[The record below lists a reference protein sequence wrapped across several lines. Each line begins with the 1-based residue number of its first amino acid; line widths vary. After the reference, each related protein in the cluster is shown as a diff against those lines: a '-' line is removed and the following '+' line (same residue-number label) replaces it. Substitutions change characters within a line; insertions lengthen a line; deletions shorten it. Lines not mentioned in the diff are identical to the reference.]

1 MSKNDTGKQV
11 QRYCLDLEKVFKRY
25 MIIEYQ
31 EQQLQ
36 LTQANEEKFKIMH
49 KYNSRLQKHRY
60 YKFKKTGPCFYIIIQ
75 GLEYKDGIPRI
86 KIGIC
91 GCPKRKLTN
100 CPHCDGQLGNNKQN
114 ESFDGRL
121 QNHRTLWPQLQVKF
135 AVYTDDAA
143 LLEKCLKRVYKAQIN
158 PGGHEIIENVDLK
171 DVINKT
177 KKYLKLFNL
186 HNEEKEYLIEE
197 NIENYNKVTLTAM
210 KKKIVKEQVTKV
222 VNDVIDDVKEEI
234 KEKNN
239 EILKYQEYMK
249 KIDTYKVNEL
259 SQILKDLGLIQKG
272 LKKDKQK
279 RLKSYLE
286 NQISKYDKDI
296 CKHSNKETLSNLS
309 KYTYEELK
317 KIATKY
323 NLRQIGTCTDLCER
337 IKAYLEQGTIDSKRR
352 KDVFQYDSSGNLVK
366 RWRTITEL
374 SEGLKMCKNFIAK
387 NLNSKCLINGFIW
400 MSQPTEFTISD
411 LKQINMTKDTKTRR
425 NLTRADHMV
434 IKEKYKKAV
443 DGGGV
448 PIDVKIAL
456 MAEYAVSKTQIL
468 RILRK

>member
-1 MSKNDTGKQV
+1 
-11 QRYCLDLEKVFKRY
+11 
-25 MIIEYQ
+25 
-31 EQQLQ
+31 
-36 LTQANEEKFKIMH
+36 MH
-49 KYNSRLQKHRY
+49 KYNSRLQKHQY

-143 LLEKCLKRVYKAQIN
+143 LLEKCWKRVYKAQIN
-158 PGGHEIIENVDLK
+158 PGGHEIIENVEL
-171 DVINKT
+171 
-177 KKYLKLFNL
+177 
-186 HNEEKEYLIEE
+186 E
-197 NIENYNKVTLTAM
+197 
-210 KKKIVKEQVTKV
+210 
-222 VNDVIDDVKEEI
+222 DVKEEI

-296 CKHSNKETLSNLS
+296 
-309 KYTYEELK
+309 
-317 KIATKY
+317 
-323 NLRQIGTCTDLCER
+323 
-337 IKAYLEQGTIDSKRR
+337 
-352 KDVFQYDSSGNLVK
+352 
-366 RWRTITEL
+366 
-374 SEGLKMCKNFIAK
+374 
-387 NLNSKCLINGFIW
+387 
-400 MSQPTEFTISD
+400 
-411 LKQINMTKDTKTRR
+411 
-425 NLTRADHMV
+425 
-434 IKEKYKKAV
+434 
-443 DGGGV
+443 
-448 PIDVKIAL
+448 
-456 MAEYAVSKTQIL
+456 
-468 RILRK
+468 